1 LIRLQNEFTLGVNMT
16 KPSNTLHRNTTRWA
30 HFRFGIV
37 GPLLSAPPESGALH
51 ETLKELVKKTW
62 THPIT
67 GEKVSFS
74 QATLER
80 WYYLALKSNDP
91 VGALHTKKR
100 KDLGLSRRMTVAL
113 KQALTQQYQE
123 HPGWSYQLHT
133 DNLKVLVNQ
142 HPELGPMVSYHTVLR
157 YMKANNLKKQ
167 RKIKGRDTQGVLRA
181 RQRLAQ
187 LEVRSY
193 EMDYVNALWH
203 LDFHQGSCRILL
215 PNGEWQKPVLLA
227 IMDDRSRLICHA
239 QWYLD
244 ETAETLVHGVMQALQ
259 KRGLPRA
266 LMSDNGAAMLAC
278 EFTSGLLKLGITHET
293 TLPYSPYQN
302 GKQEVFWGQI
312 EGRLLAMLENQP
324 ELTLNL
330 LNEATF
336 AWIELEYHQKKHS
349 EFNTT
354 PMARYLAGPDL
365 SRSCPNTSYLRDA
378 FCTTQ
383 VRKQRRSDASF
394 SLLGKRYEVP
404 AAFRHLVELKIRY
417 ARWDLSKVT
426 LVDPHSEQGIAQLY
440 PQDKSAN
447 ASGQRKRLQSSES
460 LEIQPTNPTGIAPLL
475 KELMAQFA
483 ATGLPPAYIP
493 KEPHHDE

>member
-1 LIRLQNEFTLGVNMT
+1 MT
-16 KPSNTLHRNTTRWA
+16 EPSNTLYTGATRWA
-30 HFRFGIV
+30 HFRFSIV
-37 GPLLSAPPESGALH
+37 GPLLSAPPEQGALQQA
-51 ETLKELVKKTW
+51 LNELAQKTW

-67 GEKVSFS
+67 GKKVCFA

-80 WYYLALKSNDP
+80 WYYLALQNNDP
-91 VGALHTKKR
+91 VSALRTKKR
-100 KDLGLSRRMTVAL
+100 TDLGLSKRMSAAL
-113 KQALTQQYQE
+113 KQALTGQYQE
-123 HPGWSYQLHT
+123 HPSWSYQLHT
-133 DNLKVLVNQ
+133 DNLKVLVKN
-142 HPELGPMVSYHTVLR
+142 HPELGVMVSYHTVLR

-167 RKIKGRDTQGVLRA
+167 RRIKGRDTVGILRA
-181 RQRLAQ
+181 RQRLEQ

-203 LDFHQGSCRILL
+203 LDFHHGSCRILL
-215 PNGEWQKPVLLA
+215 PNGQWQKPLLLA
-227 IMDDRSRLICHA
+227 IMDDRSRLVCHA

-244 ETAETLVHGVMQALQ
+244 ETTETLVHGLMQALQ

-266 LMSDNGAAMLAC
+266 LMSDNGAAMLAS
-278 EFTSGLLKLGITHET
+278 EFTSGLLKLGVTHET

-302 GKQEVFWGQI
+302 GKQEVFWGQV
-312 EGRLLAMLENQP
+312 EGRLLAMIENQP

-349 EFNTT
+349 ELNTT
-354 PMARYLAGPDL
+354 PIARYIEGPDL
-365 SRSCPNTSYLRDA
+365 SRPCPNTEHLREA

-383 VRKQRRSDASF
+383 IRKQRRSDATF
-394 SLLGKRYEVP
+394 TLLGTRYEVP

-417 ARWDLSKVT
+417 ARWDLSKVI
-426 LVDPHSEQGIAQLY
+426 LVDPHSDQNIALLY

-447 ASGQRKRLQSSES
+447 ASGQRKALQSTTKS
-460 LEIQPTNPTGIAPLL
+460 LEVQPINSTGMAPLL

-483 ATGLPPAYIP
+483 ATGLPPAYLP
-493 KEPHHDE
+493 KESHHD